1 MNTGPDTVACI
12 KERATIVCR
21 RRSSVLLV
29 ARTAARWSLPGGTIR
44 RGETPLEAAQRELA
58 EETRLEGLALDY
70 AVQFGGLTKLHHVFV
85 ADVPKHLTPRASNE
99 IARCKWF
106 DVQRLETLRASVPT
120 RKIIELLHLDRF
132 PAHADGPL
140 RSR

>member
-1 MNTGPDTVACI
+1 MSTGPDTLAII

-21 RRSSVLLV
+21 QRSSVLLV
-29 ARTAARWSLPGGTIR
+29 ARSAARWSLPGGTIR

-85 ADVPKHLTPRASNE
+85 ADVPRHLTPRASNE

-106 DVQRLETLRASVPT
+106 DVERLDTLHASVPT
-120 RKIIELLHLDRF
+120 RKIIELLHLDRLAV
-132 PAHADGPL
+132 PVDGPL
-140 RSR
+140 RLR

>member
-1 MNTGPDTVACI
+1 MSTGPDTLAVI

-21 RRSSVLLV
+21 QRSSVLLV

-85 ADVPKHLTPRASNE
+85 ADVPAHLTPRASNE

-106 DVQRLETLRASVPT
+106 TVDRLNTLRASVPT
-120 RKIIELLHLDRF
+120 RKIIELLRLDCF
-132 PAHADGPL
+132 SAIANGPL
-140 RSR
+140 R

>member
-1 MNTGPDTVACI
+1 MSTGPDILAVI

-21 RRSSVLLV
+21 QRSSVLLV
-29 ARTAARWSLPGGTIR
+29 ARTASRWSLPGGTIQ

-85 ADVPKHLTPRASNE
+85 ADTCPR
-99 IARCKWF
+99 
-106 DVQRLETLRASVPT
+106 T
-120 RKIIELLHLDRF
+120 
-132 PAHADGPL
+132 
-140 RSR
+140 